1 MMKALQWKKTRAG
14 LVAAAALVGLFAAG
28 GQYALGQDTRINK
41 IGYTDEFFLDDCDF
55 SDTGSNRFFIL
66 EPNYQ
71 LVLKGE
77 EDGEEI
83 ELVITVLED
92 TKLVDGI
99 KTRVVEERESE
110 GGELVEVSR
119 NFFAVCE
126 QTNSVFYFGEEVDD
140 YEDGEIVG
148 HEGEWLAGKDGAKAG
163 LMMPGLVLIN
173 SKYQQETAP
182 GVAMDRARIVS
193 MDESIKTPAGD
204 FENVLKIR
212 ETTPLE
218 PDAIEYKFYVAGI
231 GLIQDSD
238 LRLVDHGFAD

>member
-1 MMKALQWKKTRAG
+1 MKTIRNKKTMAF
-14 LVAAAALVGLFAAG
+14 VVAAALVGLVAAN
-28 GQYALGQDTRINK
+28 GQYALGQDTRNNK
-41 IGYTDEFFLDDCDF
+41 IGFTDEFFLEDCDF

-71 LVLKGE
+71 LVLEGE
-77 EDGEEI
+77 EDGTEV

-92 TKLVDGI
+92 TRIVDGV

-110 GGELVEVSR
+110 DGELVEVSR
-119 NFFAVCE
+119 NFFAICE

-148 HEGEWLAGKDGAKAG
+148 HSGEWLAGKEGAKAG
-163 LMMPGLVLIN
+163 LMMPGIVLIN

-182 GVAMDRARIVS
+182 GVAMDRARILS

-218 PDAIEYKFYVAGI
+218 PDAIEFKFYVAGI
-231 GLIQDSD
+231 GLIQDAD
-238 LRLVDHGFAD
+238 LRLARHGFVD

>member
-1 MMKALQWKKTRAG
+1 MKALQLKKTTAG
-14 LVAAAALVGLFAAG
+14 LVASAVLAGLFAAG

-71 LVLKGE
+71 LVLEGE

-92 TKLVDGI
+92 TKVVDGI

-119 NFFAVCE
+119 NFFAICE

-148 HEGEWLAGKDGAKAG
+148 HEGEWLAGQDDAKAG
-163 LMMPGLVLIN
+163 LMMPGTVLIN

-204 FENVLKIR
+204 FESVLKIR

-231 GLIQDSD
+231 GLIQDAD
-238 LRLVDHGFAD
+238 LRLVEYGFAD